1 MSGAFARREMRR
13 ALVTAV
19 IAVLGLFVAGVF
31 WAGDFL
37 TKPARA
43 STGVPDPALHA
54 RSLTFDSVSGV
65 KLSAWF
71 VPGSSGAGAIL
82 LLHAV
87 RSNKR
92 TMLPRAQFLSALG
105 FSVLLVDLQAHGES
119 EGERISFGYREAA
132 DVHASVEKLRELAPG
147 ERVGVLGTSLGAAS
161 LLLSDVQPLLA
172 AVILESLYPS
182 IEEAVANRLHIY
194 FGAVGPWLSPLLLA
208 QLSPRLGVT
217 PAQLRPIQ
225 RVSLLRCP
233 YWLSTAPKTVTLRS
247 RRPSG
252 SSQPCQR
259 PRSFIRCPARR
270 MSICMRSEA
279 KSMSV
284 ASEISL
290 LVICALRANLEDLR
304 RPKVVVSIHCSRS
317 PVGTSRVCLILWGRL
332 FEEQHLPS
340 AKGGRQTRGAYQLS
354 HIAKWLRRQEKL
366 RKLI

>member
-1 MSGAFARREMRR
+1 VSGAFARREMRR

-233 YWLSTAPKTVTLRS
+233 VLVVHGTEDRHTTIQEAQRLFAAVPAPKEFYSLSGAAHVDLHAFGGKEYERRIGDFFARHLRTA
-247 RRPSG
+247 G
-252 SSQPCQR
+252 
-259 PRSFIRCPARR
+259 
-270 MSICMRSEA
+270 
-279 KSMSV
+279 
-284 ASEISL
+284 
-290 LVICALRANLEDLR
+290 
-304 RPKVVVSIHCSRS
+304 
-317 PVGTSRVCLILWGRL
+317 
-332 FEEQHLPS
+332 
-340 AKGGRQTRGAYQLS
+340 
-354 HIAKWLRRQEKL
+354 
-366 RKLI
+366 